1 MWNSAHWSCT
11 NEQAYSHT
19 EFKFSKI
26 CTQSVSFFHI
36 FFSLK
41 NWFMEFHNWTD
52 WAPISLRLKFWG
64 ISQFAL
70 LWRFIRMPGIA
81 WSTSWGAQKF
91 SLSWRSLS
99 HHALKDF
106 VSPVITTHK
115 YQDYLT
121 SLIWPSNLG
130 CTNQYS
136 LIAKCMTASNVSDLD
151 LHSLL
156 TKTDL
161 NFH

>member
-1 MWNSAHWSCT
+1 MLSRITWQISNPWNLSGDDPRISFGLWVTDRNSAHWSYT

-26 CTQSVSFFHI
+26 CAKSVSFFHI

-64 ISQFAL
+64 ISRFTS
-70 LWRFIRMPGIA
+70 LWRFVRIPGIA
-81 WSTSWGAQKF
+81 WSTSWEPKSSHFRGDY
-91 SLSWRSLS
+91 SLIMPSKILTALS
-99 HHALKDF
+99 IPPT
-106 VSPVITTHK
+106 S
-115 YQDYLT
+115 QDNLT

-130 CTNQYS
+130 WPTN
-136 LIAKCMTASNVSDLD
+136 IA
-151 LHSLL
+151 
-156 TKTDL
+156 
-161 NFH
+161 